1 MKKAI
6 RENNPEASRKRGGK
20 KLNHGP
26 TPEHRLQGSG
36 LLDRPRSWFRLPKW
50 EEVEA

>member
-6 RENNPEASRKRGGK
+6 RATNPEASRKRGGK
-20 KLNHGP
+20 KVNHGP

-36 LLDRPRSWFRLPKW
+36 LLDRPRPWFRLPKW
-50 EEVEA
+50 EEVEV